1 MIVHDTLLAFLMYFH
16 FVLLDYTHFFDE
28 MSYFF
33 IFLIFLNLI
42 KFLLLMNLHFYSSF
56 STWMIFHGILCLLC
70 LWWIST
76 LSQLDENSYILF
88 SLFFFMLVSF
98 LSWWPSL
105 FAHSLMF
112 SQSLISPWWIS
123 FLPSFDEVKYP
134 FFCWT
139 LFSKL
144 DELFIGLIVFIE
156 DLTKW
161 CWIHKVN
168 TSSSRN
174 IKHAY
179 LISPTKV

>member
-1 MIVHDTLLAFLMYFH
+1 MYLTFSFPHLPQFDQISSLDESSFLLIL
-16 FVLLDYTHFFDE
+16 
-28 MSYFF
+28 
-33 IFLIFLNLI
+33 LNLNDLSWNLMSFVSLMNQHSLTTWW
-42 KFLLLMNLHFYSSF
+42 KFLHSLLP
-56 STWMIFHGILCLLC
+56 
-70 LWWIST
+70 
-76 LSQLDENSYILF
+76 
-88 SLFFFMLVSF
+88 FFFMLVSF

-134 FFCWT
+134 FFWWT

>member
-33 IFLIFLNLI
+33 IFLFFLNLI

-88 SLFFFMLVSF
+88 SLFFSCWCLFYLDGLLFLLTAWCFLKALSLLDGFPFYLALMKWNIPFFYELSFLNLMNSSLVS
-98 LSWWPSL
+98 LSSL
-105 FAHSLMF
+105 KT
-112 SQSLISPWWIS
+112 
-123 FLPSFDEVKYP
+123 LPSGVESIRS
-134 FFCWT
+134 T
-139 LFSKL
+139 LPHLEILSMH
-144 DELFIGLIVFIE
+144 
-156 DLTKW
+156 T
-161 CWIHKVN
+161 
-168 TSSSRN
+168 
-174 IKHAY
+174 
-179 LISPTKV
+179 